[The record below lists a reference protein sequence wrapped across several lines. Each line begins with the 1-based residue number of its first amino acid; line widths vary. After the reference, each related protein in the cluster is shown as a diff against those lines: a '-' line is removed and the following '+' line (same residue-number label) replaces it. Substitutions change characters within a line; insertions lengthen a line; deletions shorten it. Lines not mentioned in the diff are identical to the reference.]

1 MQVNF
6 EPWKVNEDTNIWGVK
21 ILDGDFEGAM
31 IAFNEFDSEDDS
43 TNFKLDYTIVKE
55 ADGKTMSEMN
65 GPAFDEMLNYVVNEI
80 LRRAIDEY
88 ENRNSNSTESS

>member
-21 ILDGDFEGAM
+21 ILDGNFEGAM

-43 TNFKLDYTIVKE
+43 NNFKLDYTIVKE